1 MKTPIFLYQDS
12 SFNVVLRRRSNI
24 NLTYQ
29 ELKFV
34 TRERP
39 VLYNVDQ
46 DPVHEEPYQNVYQEK
61 RDGIPSEEVM
71 HGPGRQQA
79 KTNTFSK
86 GFEHHG
92 YWQHGCTK
100 FRPPERDK

>member
-1 MKTPIFLYQDS
+1 MQFHIKTFDFMSFFLPGLFFNFLAHCIVGLREMKTPIFLYQDS

-71 HGPGRQQA
+71 HGPG
-79 KTNTFSK
+79 
-86 GFEHHG
+86 
-92 YWQHGCTK
+92 
-100 FRPPERDK
+100 